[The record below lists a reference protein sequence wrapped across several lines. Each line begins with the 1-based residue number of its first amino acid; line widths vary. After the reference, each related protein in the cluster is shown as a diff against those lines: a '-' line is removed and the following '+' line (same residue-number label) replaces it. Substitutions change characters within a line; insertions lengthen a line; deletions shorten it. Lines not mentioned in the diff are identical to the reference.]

1 MPLRPEEIIELLRL
15 EPLPEEG
22 GFFRETYRAAETIPA
37 DALPARYR
45 DRARGRAHSTQ
56 IYFLITPRSPSLMH
70 LVASDEVFHH
80 YAGDP
85 VEQLHLTLAG
95 QAGIHW
101 IGGDLR
107 AGQRPQVIVPRDVW
121 QGCRVRAGGIGWA
134 LLGCTVSPG
143 FDWADFRIGGRDEI
157 HSVYR
162 GDEPAIR
169 SLIDALTVPS
179 TPEHA

>member
-1 MPLRPEEIIELLRL
+1 MPLRPEEIIDLLQL

-22 GFFRETYRAAETIPA
+22 GFFRETYRAAEVMPA
-37 DALPARYR
+37 EALPARYR
-45 DRARGRAHSTQ
+45 DRARGRSHCTQ

-95 QAGIHW
+95 DASIHW

-107 AGQRPQVIVPRDVW
+107 AGHRPQVVVPRDVW
-121 QGCRVRAGGIGWA
+121 QGYRVRAGGIGWS
-134 LLGCTVSPG
+134 LLGCTVAPG
-143 FDWADFRIGGRDEI
+143 FDWADFRIGGRDEVQSI
-157 HSVYR
+157 YR
-162 GDEPAIR
+162 GGNQAIR
-169 SLIDALTVPS
+169 SLIDALTNPS
-179 TPEHA
+179 TPERV